1 METPLIE
8 FRDVT
13 KRFGEQTVLD
23 EVNVKIYPN
32 QITTILGKS
41 GTGKSVFLKHII
53 GLLEPDG
60 GTILFDGRALQE
72 MKKKDL
78 VAQRSRMSYMFQ
90 NNALFDSMTVFEN
103 VALPLRRWDL
113 SKKEVIAKVEDRLDQ
128 MDLGGTG
135 DKYPGELSGGMQKRV
150 ALARTLVTDP
160 AVVLFDEPTTGQD
173 PIRKQVI
180 LSMIARY
187 RKKFGFTAVLI
198 SHDIPDVLFIS
209 DRLVLLWE
217 GKAAFEGSY
226 DELMKSHHPMIEEF
240 LRGVEGPQDEFTGLL
255 SQNVFTSR
263 FAATRGSGVE
273 GIEGISALVFGVN
286 LYFLEE
292 TMGHQAAVE
301 VLKVLGEYSNKH
313 FTPYGG
319 FSTRHS
325 RDRIVTILPHTGRGE
340 AMVLLNQFAKEL
352 ESSALPGIEANIRAR
367 TGGDSC
373 FEIQVRAGVTEGAPD
388 DELDEI
394 IDRAQADRDVVARF
408 SCEEKVVEVKPD
420 EKILG

>member
-1 METPLIE
+1 MEAPLIE

-13 KRFGEQTVLD
+13 KRFGKQTVLD
-23 EVNVKIYPN
+23 RVNVRIYPN

-53 GLLEPDG
+53 GLLEPDE
-60 GTILFDGRALQE
+60 GTILFEGKPIRE
-72 MKKKDL
+72 MKKKEL

-90 NNALFDSMTVFEN
+90 NNALFDSMRVFDN
-103 VALPLRRWDL
+103 VALPLRNWDL
-113 SKKEVIAKVEDRLDQ
+113 SKKQITDKVMDRLEQ
-128 MDLGGTG
+128 MDLGDVGE
-135 DKYPGELSGGMQKRV
+135 KYPAELSGGMQKRV

-187 RKKFGFTAVLI
+187 RKQFGFTALLI

-217 GKAAFEGSY
+217 GMVGFEGTY
-226 DELMKSHHPMIEEF
+226 DEMMKSHLPMIDEF
-240 LRGVEGPQDEFTGLL
+240 LRALEGPQDDFTGLL

-263 FAATRGSGVE
+263 FAATRQRRGA
-273 GIEGISALVFGVN
+273 IEGISALVFGIN

-292 TMGHQAAVE
+292 TLGHQAAVE
-301 VLKVLGEYSNKH
+301 VLKALGERSNRH
-313 FTPYGG
+313 FTPFGG

-325 RDRIVTILPHTGRGE
+325 RDRIVTILPHTDRAE
-340 AMVLLNQFAKEL
+340 AMELLNQFAKEL
-352 ESSALPGIEANIRAR
+352 ESYTLPGIEAIVQARA
-367 TGGDSC
+367 GEKAC
-373 FEIQVRAGVTEGAPD
+373 FEIQVRAGVTEGTPD
-388 DELDEI
+388 DDLDEI
-394 IDRAQADRDVVARF
+394 IDRAQAERDVVARF
-408 SCEEKVVEVKPD
+408 SCEETVAEVKPD
-420 EKILG
+420 EKVLG